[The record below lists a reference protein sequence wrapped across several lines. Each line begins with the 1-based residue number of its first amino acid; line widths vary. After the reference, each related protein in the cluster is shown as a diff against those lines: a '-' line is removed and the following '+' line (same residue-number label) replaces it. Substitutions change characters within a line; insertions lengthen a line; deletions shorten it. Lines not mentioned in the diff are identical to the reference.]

1 MLEFL
6 KWLVARKE
14 MAELERWRVEWHE
27 HRRWLAEFP
36 QVGMALDNMKS
47 EVEGKPKA
55 FISDLR
61 ERMRSLNREGGAPAN
76 KQSGSA
82 AGDLLIVI
90 AICGIFAAAALNVG
104 ERSNDQ
110 TEVLKTKDWQC
121 LKTEDREYTY
131 PTIVGKVMIQQ
142 TGTRSECVLW
152 KRRDD

>member
-6 KWLVARKE
+6 KWLVASKE
-14 MAELERWRVEWHE
+14 MAELERWRIEWNE

-36 QVGMALDNMKS
+36 LVGMALDNMKS
-47 EVEGKPKA
+47 EVEGKQSVRL
-55 FISDLR
+55 SDLR
-61 ERMRSLNREGGAPAN
+61 ERMRRLGREGGAPAN

-82 AGDLLIVI
+82 AGELLIVI
-90 AICGIFAAAALNVG
+90 AICGIFAAAVLNIS

-121 LKTEDREYTY
+121 LKTEDRKFTY
-131 PTIVGKVMIQQ
+131 PTMMGKVMIMQ

-152 KRRDD
+152 KRRDG